1 MAILEL
7 IKMAQI
13 FFRQE
18 EQFGPI
24 FVKRRSAK
32 DNGPVT
38 RAE

>member
-24 FVKRRSAK
+24 FVKRRIAK

-38 RAE
+38 QAE